1 MSTQSLNILSL
12 NVNGLNSAIK
22 RTCVLEYLHRK
33 KVDIALIQ
41 EMHLKQCDVARF
53 QNKHYRLIISSRA
66 LNKTK
71 GVCILFNRKV
81 SCEVNVIGN
90 DENGRLAF
98 ARVNIFNHKLVFT
111 SVYCPNEPDGDFFS
125 YIGNT
130 LLEQNDC
137 SLVVGGDFIIF
148 LIHLLINLIQMQ

>member
-22 RTCVLEYLHRK
+22 RTRVLEYFHRK

-41 EMHLKQCDVARF
+41 ETHLKQCDVARF
-53 QNKHYRLIISSRA
+53 QNKHYRLIVSSCA
-66 LNKTK
+66 LNRTK
-71 GVCILFNRKV
+71 GVCILLNRKL
-81 SCEVNVIGN
+81 SCDVTVTGN

-98 ARVNIFNHKLVFT
+98 AHISIFNHRLSLT
-111 SVYCPNEPDGDFFS
+111 SVYCPNEPDRDFFS

-137 SLVVGGDFIIF
+137 SLVVGG
-148 LIHLLINLIQMQ
+148 